1 MEKERISVHGTV
13 SHASHAFRLHEQ
25 QGSTSEVNPT
35 LQWEHSGSTVGAPQ
49 QSDQEPSIF
58 LWSGVIH
65 TPFFPQSL
73 ILRRLSV
80 IIDYFSA
87 HRISRPVCAG
97 VSRKHE
103 KDKHSGLT
111 VPLGRLYEKVWN
123 RWARSKA

>member
-1 MEKERISVHGTV
+1 MKMEKERISVHGTV

-35 LQWEHSGSTVGAPQ
+35 LQWEHLSNQTNNH
-49 QSDQEPSIF
+49 PSFYDLVSYIP
-58 LWSGVIH
+58 
-65 TPFFPQSL
+65 PFFPQSL

-87 HRISRPVCAG
+87 HGISRPVCAG